1 MTLWG
6 RLTSWIRP
14 RADFLSD
21 VRHPTA
27 WLTNWA
33 LGGVTRAGIRVS
45 PQSAMGLSTYYACIR
60 NISEDVG
67 KLPLLTYR
75 RLLPRGKERVPG
87 HWAYPLL
94 HDAPN
99 DDMTAMTFREVLTAH
114 ALGWGNGYAEI
125 VRNGRGIP
133 GAFAPIHPSRV
144 HLQRDD
150 QGRLVYDVYGNDG
163 IYSAAGIN
171 ASTIRLPQDDVL
183 HIKGLGSDGY
193 TGYSIVQLAA
203 ESLGLSLAAQTF
215 GASFFGGGAALGGI
229 LSHPKTLSPEGQ
241 VHLRESWQTAYGGPW
256 NAGKTAILEE
266 GMTYTRIGIPPEEA
280 QFLQTRIF
288 QVPEVCRW
296 FRMPPHKAQH
306 LDNAHYNNVEQQN
319 LEYVVDTLMPWLVR
333 WESELRRKLFA
344 DEPEVFAEH
353 LILGLLRGD
362 QAARAAYYKA
372 RFEMGTLSPD
382 DIREIE
388 NENPLPAG
396 EGGNLYYL
404 AANNFQPLRLVAQ
417 QVQPGASMQPFVP
430 TLPGRN
436 GTNGHANGH
445 AVVVEED

>member
-1 MTLWG
+1 MSLWG

-21 VRHPTA
+21 LRHPTA

-33 LGGVTRAGIRVS
+33 LGGVTQAGIRVS

-75 RLLPRGKERVPG
+75 RLLPRGKERVPQ

-133 GAFAPIHPSRV
+133 GAFYPIHPSRV
-144 HLQRDD
+144 QLQRDD
-150 QGRLVYDVYGNDG
+150 RGRLVYDVYGNDG

-171 ASTIRLPQDDVL
+171 ASAIRLPQDDML
-183 HIKGLGSDGY
+183 HVKGLGSDGY

-229 LSHPKTLSPEGQ
+229 LTHPKQLSPEGQ
-241 VHLRESWQTAYGGPW
+241 KHLRESWQTAYGGPW

-280 QFLQTRIF
+280 QFLQTRTF
-288 QVPEVCRW
+288 QVPEICRF
-296 FRMPPHKAQH
+296 FRVPPHKVQH

-319 LEYVVDTLMPWLVR
+319 LEYTTDTLMPWLVR
-333 WESELRRKLFA
+333 WESELKRKLFA
-344 DEPEVFAEH
+344 DEPDIFAEH

-362 QAARAAYYKA
+362 QAARGAYYKT

-382 DIREIE
+382 DIRELE
-388 NENPLPAG
+388 NENALPDG
-396 EGGNLYYL
+396 LGKHYML
-404 AANNFQPLRLVAQ
+404 AANNYQPLELVL
-417 QVQPGASMQPFVP
+417 QPLQGGASMTPPAGQQPFVP
-430 TLPGRN
+430 TLPSRN
-436 GTNGHANGH
+436 GTNGHAV
-445 AVVVEED
+445 ALED